1 MRAKKKVLV
10 IIQARMSSRRLPGKV
25 LLELNGEPTIQRI
38 VDRLKRAT
46 QVDEIIVATSVDE
59 SDTKLF
65 EFLQSKGVN
74 CFRGALDD
82 VLDRFIGV
90 LATSDAEIII
100 RITADCPLVMPK
112 LVDQMVF
119 EFMESNLDYLSNT
132 IYPTFPDG
140 LDVEIFSKA
149 ALTKLNNLALSSTER
164 EHVTLG
170 MRNRPIDFRL
180 RNFANKTN
188 LSNLRWTVDY
198 AEDFEFVRQVYSY
211 FKDRESEF
219 ELDEVL
225 KLSENIG
232 LTSSSISANRRNEAL
247 LDSD

>member
-1 MRAKKKVLV
+1 MRVKQKVLV

-25 LLELNGEPTIQRI
+25 LLDLNGEPIIQRI
-38 VDRLKRAT
+38 VDRLKRAV

-65 EFLQSKGVN
+65 EFLHRKRIN
-74 CFRGALDD
+74 CYRGPLDD
-82 VLDRFIGV
+82 VLERFIGV
-90 LATSDAEIII
+90 LAESDAEIII

-112 LVDQMVF
+112 LVDEMVF
-119 EFMESNLDYLSNT
+119 EFKESNLDYLSNT
-132 IYPTFPDG
+132 IHPTFPDG

-149 ALTKLNNLALSSTER
+149 SLTKLNGLELSSMER

-170 MRNRPIDFRL
+170 MRNRPTNFRL
-180 RNFANKTN
+180 RNFANETD

-198 AEDFEFVRQVYSY
+198 AEDFEFVKQVYSH

-219 ELDEVL
+219 ELHEVL
-225 KLSENIG
+225 NLSEKIG
-232 LTSSSISANRRNEAL
+232 LTSSSISASRRNEAL
-247 LDSD
+247 LDSE